1 MDFFIFCFV
10 TFIAILGILLAH
22 AYGNLRRIQN
32 SWGKYRCNPIY
43 MPFAGIVDP
52 STGIQG
58 NFEHCMNLIG
68 KDVMGV
74 LMDVMNSLLSVLSN
88 TIKELLAPLDAFRGM
103 FATMRK
109 FVLSFT
115 NTTVSKISGPVSA
128 FSYTL
133 IKLRDLL
140 NRMVGE
146 GTLAVFFGA
155 TAAEFMESFVILCF
169 SVIKGFVIAMM
180 ALSVILAL
188 FQPEILAIVVF
199 IASLLAAAL

>member
-1 MDFFIFCFV
+1 
-10 TFIAILGILLAH
+10 
-22 AYGNLRRIQN
+22 
-32 SWGKYRCNPIY
+32 
-43 MPFAGIVDP
+43 
-52 STGIQG
+52 
-58 NFEHCMNLIG
+58 
-68 KDVMGV
+68 
-74 LMDVMNSLLSVLSN
+74 LLSVLSN